1 MILLVDNYDSFVY
14 NLYQLIGSIN
24 TEIKV
29 IRNDEINIE
38 QIKKRNPSHIVL
50 SPGPGKPSEAGI
62 CSEIVKAFQGEIPIL
77 GICLGHQVIAEVFES
92 IVSYAKE
99 VVHGK
104 AFKLKIMEN
113 SPLFEGIDKEFM
125 GARYHSL
132 AIKRETLGEDL
143 KIIATTDDGEI
154 MAIEHRKYPIYG
166 LQFHPESILS
176 DNGKKLIQ
184 NFLDIRGGQNDK
196 TSNGFRIRQLNQKDM
211 KETIQIRCAI
221 EGFCTHCL
229 ANDINTARGQKT
241 IRELGNILDLQY
253 KTIEDHPDNDNYED
267 FISYDHQFH
276 LLLVK
281 YINNDEVNHIFQRLM
296 YLIKLTSQSA
306 LEVDGRITGTLDEH
320 KKYFDYLKAGNGD
333 KAYSILIDHLMMP
346 LNVVKPEK

>member
-92 IVSYAKE
+92 IVRYAKE

-104 AFKLKIMEN
+104 VKIMEN

-196 TSNGFRIRQLNQKDM
+196 TSN
-211 KETIQIRCAI
+211 
-221 EGFCTHCL
+221 
-229 ANDINTARGQKT
+229 
-241 IRELGNILDLQY
+241 
-253 KTIEDHPDNDNYED
+253 
-267 FISYDHQFH
+267 SS
-276 LLLVK
+276 
-281 YINNDEVNHIFQRLM
+281 
-296 YLIKLTSQSA
+296 IKQ
-306 LEVDGRITGTLDEH
+306 
-320 KKYFDYLKAGNGD
+320 
-333 KAYSILIDHLMMP
+333 
-346 LNVVKPEK
+346 